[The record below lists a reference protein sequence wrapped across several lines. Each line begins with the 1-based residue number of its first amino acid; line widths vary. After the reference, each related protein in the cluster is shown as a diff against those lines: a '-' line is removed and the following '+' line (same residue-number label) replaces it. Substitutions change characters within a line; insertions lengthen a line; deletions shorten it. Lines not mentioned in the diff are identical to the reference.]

1 MNAAHRP
8 HLLLVEDEPEAQG
21 ALARALERA
30 GYEVASAS
38 DTTTALALL
47 DDRRLRPPDIAV
59 IDIVLG
65 SDDKGGLRVLE
76 ALRARSK
83 RAPVV
88 VVTAFADVAKVKS
101 ALNLGASHL
110 LEKPFRA
117 AELLSVIERLMAA
130 RPEPAE
136 AVATAFARA
145 GLTPRE
151 SEVALLALKGLSSPE
166 IAHVLAMSDKTVRQH
181 LSRVY
186 EKHGVRG
193 RGELV
198 HLLFPI

>member
-1 MNAAHRP
+1 VSAAYRP
-8 HLLLVEDEPEAQG
+8 RLLLVEDEPEAQG
-21 ALARALERA
+21 ALGRALERA
-30 GYEVASAS
+30 GYQVAAAH
-38 DTTTALALL
+38 DVTTALALL
-47 DDRRLRPPDIAV
+47 EERRPVDVAV

-65 SDDKGGLRVLE
+65 SEDEGGLRVLE
-76 ALRARSK
+76 ALRARST

-117 AELLSVIERLMAA
+117 AELLAVIERLMTA
-130 RPEPAE
+130 RPELAE
-136 AVATAFARA
+136 AVSSAFARA

-166 IAHVLAMSDKTVRQH
+166 IAQVLAMSDKTVRQH

>member
-8 HLLLVEDEPEAQG
+8 RLLLVEDEPEAQG

-30 GYEVASAS
+30 GYEVASAA
-38 DTTTALALL
+38 DTMTALALL
-47 DDRRLRPPDIAV
+47 EDRRIRPPDVAV

-76 ALRARSK
+76 ALRARST

-117 AELLSVIERLMAA
+117 ADLMSVIERLMTA

-136 AVATAFARA
+136 AVAAAFARA

-151 SEVALLALKGLSSPE
+151 SEIALLALKGLSSPE
-166 IAHVLAMSDKTVRQH
+166 IAQVLAMSDKTVRQH